1 MPGSERR
8 PLVPS
13 NRRGTANPDLS
24 QDALDCAGEL
34 PPILPLLCQLPFPA
48 GRDLVG
54 PPTSPTAVCRSAPD
68 EARFLGGYQTWW
80 RSGRD
85 SNSRTG
91 YAGYGISSAA
101 PSTRLGDRSAASRLY
116 PPSLSPERRPL
127 P

>member
-34 PPILPLLCQLPFPA
+34 PPILPLLFQLPFPA

-68 EARFLGGYQTWW
+68 TPDFNSISPRVQRNRSEEHTSELQSRSDLVCRLLLEKKNILAVARQ
-80 RSGRD
+80 S
-85 SNSRTG
+85 
-91 YAGYGISSAA
+91 
-101 PSTRLGDRSAASRLY
+101 
-116 PPSLSPERRPL
+116 
-127 P
+127 